1 MILVWG
7 LFIVLAI
14 VSLILIITVWWA
26 SEGWDYLMAALVTIV
41 IPVLLTAGFFAL
53 GGVIP

>member
-41 IPVLLTAGFFAL
+41 IPVLLTAGFFVL